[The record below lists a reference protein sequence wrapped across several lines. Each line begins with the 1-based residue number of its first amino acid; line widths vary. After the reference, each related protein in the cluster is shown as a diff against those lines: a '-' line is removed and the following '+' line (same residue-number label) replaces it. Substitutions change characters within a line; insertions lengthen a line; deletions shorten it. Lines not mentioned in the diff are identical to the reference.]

1 MYKVNSHFSIEM
13 IRKYLYICFMNL
25 TFRQIKV
32 FQAVARHLSYTQAAQ
47 TLHLSQPAVSMQI
60 KQLEDN
66 IGLPLFEQMG
76 KKIFLTDAG
85 REFFNYAQEI
95 SRLLDEAD
103 EVMESLKGVKG
114 GKLAVSVASTA
125 NYFATR
131 LLADFSHQHSEVTI
145 SLDVTNRRG
154 LLDQLINNDTDLV
167 IMGRPPRDLDLVTEP
182 FMDNPLVVIASP
194 AHPLAKQK
202 KVSME
207 ALQKETF
214 VVRESGSGTRIAMQ
228 RFFSEQGVSL
238 TTGMEMTS
246 NEAIKQAV
254 EAGLGLGIVSIHTL
268 ELELETG
275 RIAVIDAEPFPI
287 LRHWYVVHREGKRL
301 SPAAQAFRQFVLDEA
316 ENVLHAN
323 KDSALYNI

>member
-1 MYKVNSHFSIEM
+1 
-13 IRKYLYICFMNL
+13 MNL

-47 TLHLSQPAVSMQI
+47 SLHLSQPAVSMQV
-60 KQLEDN
+60 KQLEEN

-76 KKIFLTDAG
+76 KKIYLTDAG
-85 REFFNYAQEI
+85 NEFFNYSQEI
-95 SRLLDEAD
+95 TRLLDEAD
-103 EVMESLKGVKG
+103 EVMESLKGIRG
-114 GKLAVSVASTA
+114 GKLSVSVASTA

-131 LLADFSHQHSEVTI
+131 MLADFSREYGGVTI

-154 LLDQLINNDTDLV
+154 LLDQLINNETDLV

-182 FMDNPLVVIASP
+182 FMDNPLVVIAP
-194 AHPLAKQK
+194 PDHPLVKEK
-202 KVSME
+202 NIPMKT
-207 ALQKETF
+207 LQQETF
-214 VVRESGSGTRIAMQ
+214 VMRESGSGTRIAMQ

-275 RIAVIDAEPFPI
+275 RIALLDAESFPI

-301 SPAAQAFRQFVLDEA
+301 SQAAQAFRQFVLDGA
-316 ENVLHAN
+316 GGTLLG
-323 KDSALYNI
+323 K